1 MEVKKHRRLTLKER
15 VIIQTLLNENK
26 TKAYIAKKINRSRS
40 TISREVNKLGSNPKV
55 DYDAYLAHWAA
66 KDDYL
71 NKRNLDKIS
80 TYKPLKTF
88 VYKGLLSQWTPEQ
101 ISGRIKELYPNDP
114 IMSISHE
121 AIYRHI
127 YTRPQAS
134 LNKKLIKLLVRK
146 KTRRRPSKKRRG
158 TGSKI
163 INQVSIDNRPKHIE
177 LRLEIGH
184 WEGDLVIGKKQKS
197 AIGTIVERKTRFTL
211 ILKLKSKKA
220 NEVAK
225 EFSRTLNKLNPIFK
239 KTMTYDNGIEMAR
252 HEKITQNTGMKI
264 YFAHPYSS
272 WERGTNEN
280 TNGLIRRYLPKGT
293 DFNKIDENQLRII
306 QEKLNNRPR
315 KIIGYKTPKEMMDF
329 ELKYVA

>member
-1 MEVKKHRRLTLKER
+1 MEVKKHKRLTLKER
-15 VIIQTLLNENK
+15 VQIETLLNENN
-26 TKAYIAKKINRSRS
+26 TKAYIAKRLNRSRS
-40 TISREVNKLGSNPKV
+40 TISREVNKWVQNK
-55 DYDAYLAHWAA
+55 YDKYEANLAHWYA

-80 TYKPLKTF
+80 TYSLLRFF

-163 INQVSIDNRPKHIE
+163 INQVSIDLRPKHIE
-177 LRLEIGH
+177 LRKEIGH
-184 WEGDLVIGKKQKS
+184 WEGDLVIGKGQKS
-197 AIGTIVERKTRFTL
+197 AIGTIVERKSRYTL
-211 ILKLKSKKA
+211 II
-220 NEVAK
+220 
-225 EFSRTLNKLNPIFK
+225 KLNSRKSDEIAKMFSIKLNQLNNLFK
-239 KTMTYDNGIEMAR
+239 KTMTYDNGIEMAK

-264 YFAHPYSS
+264 FFAHPYSS

-293 DFNKIDENQLRII
+293 DFNLIDEKLLMQIQL
-306 QEKLNNRPR
+306 KLNNRPR
-315 KIIGYKTPKEMMDF
+315 KIIGYKTPQEIMDS
-329 ELKYVA
+329 ELKNVA